1 MVSDCIL
8 QSPQIKD
15 THTQFSSIIYMR
27 VKQMPMQVILPEIN
41 IQDLLTAGQ

>member
-8 QSPQIKD
+8 QGPQIKD
-15 THTQFSSIIYMR
+15 PSTQFSSIIYMQ
-27 VKQMPMQVILPEIN
+27 KQKPVQVILPEIN